1 MLFIKFFKGQP
12 NNFIIKFIN
21 GKIRKEGQGISFF
34 YRKSRAT
41 VVSIPITTRDA
52 DFIFN
57 EMTQTFQA
65 VSIQG
70 HLTYRITDV
79 KKIFTAL
86 NFSIYPES
94 GQYVSEDPDKL
105 SQRITNAVQMAA
117 RERVQSMPL
126 EDVLSRSETI
136 ARAVLQKVKD
146 DEAIV
151 SLGVEVESIYFISV
165 TPIPEIAKALEA
177 EYREL
182 LQKKAD
188 EAIYARRAAAVE
200 QERIIK
206 QNELNSQIDL
216 EQRRKELV
224 ELDGAN
230 KLRESEFKSK
240 AWELEWAPYKGLDP
254 RIIIALGLKA
264 LGENQSKIGTLNIT
278 PDLLSLLL
286 EDKLGGAKKTE

>member
-1 MLFIKFFKGQP
+1 MLFIRFFKGQP
-12 NNFIIKFIN
+12 NNYIIKFIG
-21 GKIRKEGQGISFF
+21 GKIKKEGQGISFF

-57 EMTQTFQA
+57 EMTRTFQA

-70 HLTYRITDV
+70 HLTYRVTDV
-79 KKIFTAL
+79 KKIFSAL
-86 NFSIYPES
+86 NFSIYPET
-94 GQYVSEDPDKL
+94 GQYVSDDPDKL

-117 RERVQSMPL
+117 RERIQSMPL
-126 EDVLSRSETI
+126 ENVLSQSESIARDVLR
-136 ARAVLQKVKD
+136 KVKD
-146 DEAIV
+146 DGAIIA
-151 SLGVEVESIYFISV
+151 LGVEVESIYFISV

-206 QNELNSQIDL
+206 QNEINSQIDL
-216 EQRRKELV
+216 AQRRKELV
-224 ELDGAN
+224 EIEGAN

-240 AWELEWAPYKGLDP
+240 AWVLEWAPYRDLDP
-254 RIIIALGLKA
+254 KMMIALGLKS
-264 LGENQSKIGTLNIT
+264 LGENQNKIGTLNIT

-286 EDKLGGAKKTE
+286 DDTMGGKKKAE